1 MAEPRTLISRSQTR
15 WSMAYDMIVRAVL
28 LREFF
33 SFLSVMT
40 RRDPFSASAWT
51 LMIQSVAFLR
61 LFKSAIVACQSRK
74 QLIGAHITHIQ
85 EIVTAVKEPKFQ
97 RILVADFKLN
107 ADQLNDSRVYNIG
120 AILDAPAET
129 EGGLPHPLRAFTT
142 LATTDHRSPDLN
154 KLITQ
159 LDGQLTLRL
168 NADGTG
174 KHQLNRRAP
183 LTAVSLC
190 CCISHKQPLTQ
201 RVLAVKPP
209 QWQLFST
216 QASRAWCWTS
226 LTHPGR
232 LLT

>member
-1 MAEPRTLISRSQTR
+1 
-15 WSMAYDMIVRAVL
+15 MIVRAVL